1 MLKNGN
7 MDPINIPEM
16 LAYVPAPWIRHGIQ
30 MKGLGV
36 RFTPTQTFRHLEDLG
51 RLKHHKRASFSW
63 FLIRTQLG
71 SRIIGY
77 QLQLSPCLSV
87 ITGYFSGMKYIL

>member
-7 MDPINIPEM
+7 LDPINIPEM

-36 RFTPTQTFRHLEDLG
+36 RFTLTQTFRHLEDLG
-51 RLKHHKRASFSW
+51 KLKHHKSASFIR
-63 FLIRTQLG
+63 FLIFEPNWDHELLDTNCSYRHV
-71 SRIIGY
+71 Y
-77 QLQLSPCLSV
+77 QL
-87 ITGYFSGMKYIL
+87 